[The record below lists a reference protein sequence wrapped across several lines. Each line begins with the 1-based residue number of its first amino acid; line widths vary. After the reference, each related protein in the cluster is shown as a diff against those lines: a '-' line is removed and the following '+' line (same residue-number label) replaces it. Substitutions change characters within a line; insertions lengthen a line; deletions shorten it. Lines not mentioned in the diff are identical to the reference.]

1 MKTLCIAFKD
11 HEEEVNNR
19 FNPAEYISMDG
30 DAVRVITYLR
40 REKVITLEGCYFI
53 SDADVKNIVKKYG
66 EDNVS
71 FGNSAYD
78 ISREKWARI
87 ETLITLKEIQ
97 KSIDALAAVIDLKD
111 F

>member
-1 MKTLCIAFKD
+1 MKTLWIAFRD
-11 HEEEVNNR
+11 HEEEVNNK
-19 FNPAEYISMDG
+19 FNPAKYVSEDG
-30 DAVRVITYLR
+30 DVVRVMIYLR
-40 REKVITLEGCYFI
+40 REKAITCAGCYLI
-53 SDADVKNIVKKYG
+53 SDVDVKNIVKEYG

-71 FGNSAYD
+71 FEESAYD
-78 ISREKWARI
+78 LSKKKWARI

>member
-1 MKTLCIAFKD
+1 MKTLWIAFRD
-11 HEEEVNNR
+11 YEEKVNNK
-19 FNPAEYISMDG
+19 FNLAKYVSEDG
-30 DAVRVITYLR
+30 DAVRVMIYLR
-40 REKVITLEGCYFI
+40 REELTTCAGCYLI
-53 SDADVKNIVKKYG
+53 SDVGVKNIVKEYG

-71 FGNSAYD
+71 FGESAYD
-78 ISREKWARI
+78 LTKKKWARI

>member
-1 MKTLCIAFKD
+1 MKTLWIAFKD
-11 HEEEVNNR
+11 YEEKVNNK
-19 FNPAEYISMDG
+19 FNPTKYISEDG
-30 DAVRVITYLR
+30 DAVRVMFYLR
-40 REKVITLEGCYFI
+40 REKITTCVGCYLI
-53 SDADVKNIVKKYG
+53 SDVGVKNIVKEYG

-71 FGNSAYD
+71 FGESAYD
-78 ISREKWARI
+78 ITKKKWARI

>member
-1 MKTLCIAFKD
+1 MKTLWIAFKD
-11 HEEEVNNR
+11 HEEEANNK
-19 FNPAEYISMDG
+19 FNPAKYVSEDG
-30 DAVRVITYLR
+30 DAVRVMIYLR
-40 REKVITLEGCYFI
+40 REKEITCAGCYLI
-53 SDADVKNIVKKYG
+53 SDVGVKNIMKEYG

-71 FGNSAYD
+71 FGKSSYD
-78 ISREKWARI
+78 LTEKHWIDI

>member
-1 MKTLCIAFKD
+1 MKTLWIAFRD
-11 HEEEVNNR
+11 YEEKVSKKINLTKYVSE
-19 FNPAEYISMDG
+19 DG
-30 DAVRVITYLR
+30 DVVRVMIYLR
-40 REKVITLEGCYFI
+40 SEKVTTCAGCYLI
-53 SDADVKNIVKKYG
+53 SDAGVKNIAKEYG

-71 FGNSAYD
+71 FEESAYD
-78 ISREKWARI
+78 LTEKHWADI

>member
-1 MKTLCIAFKD
+1 MKTLWIAFKNR
-11 HEEEVNNR
+11 EEGVNNK
-19 FNPAEYISMDG
+19 FNPAKYASEDG
-30 DAVRVITYLR
+30 DAVRVMIYLR
-40 REKVITLEGCYFI
+40 HEKAITCAGCYLI
-53 SDADVKNIVKKYG
+53 SDAGVKNIMKEYG

-71 FGNSAYD
+71 FGKNSYD
-78 ISREKWARI
+78 LTEKHWVDI

>member
-1 MKTLCIAFKD
+1 MKTLWIAFRD
-11 HEEEVNNR
+11 YEEKVNKKINLTKYVS
-19 FNPAEYISMDG
+19 EDG
-30 DAVRVITYLR
+30 DAVRVMIYLR
-40 REKVITLEGCYFI
+40 REKLTTCAGCYLI
-53 SDADVKNIVKKYG
+53 SDVSMKNIVKEYG

-71 FGNSAYD
+71 FEESAYD
-78 ISREKWARI
+78 LSKKKWARI

>member
-1 MKTLCIAFKD
+1 MKTLWIAFRD
-11 HEEEVNNR
+11 YEEEVNNK
-19 FNPAEYISMDG
+19 FNLVKYVSEDG
-30 DAVRVITYLR
+30 DVVRVMIYLR
-40 REKVITLEGCYFI
+40 SEKVITCAGCYLI
-53 SDADVKNIVKKYG
+53 SDVGVKNIAKEYG

-71 FGNSAYD
+71 FEESAYD
-78 ISREKWARI
+78 LTEKHWADI

>member
-1 MKTLCIAFKD
+1 MKTLWIAFKD
-11 HEEEVNNR
+11 YEEKVNNK
-19 FNPAEYISMDG
+19 FNPNKYTSEDG
-30 DAVRVITYLR
+30 DVVRVMIYLMS
-40 REKVITLEGCYFI
+40 EKTTTCAGCYLI
-53 SDADVKNIVKKYG
+53 SDAGVKNIMKEYG

-71 FGNSAYD
+71 FGKSSYD
-78 ISREKWARI
+78 LTEKHWADI

>member
-1 MKTLCIAFKD
+1 MKTLWIAFSD
-11 HEEEVNNR
+11 HEEEINNK
-19 FNPAEYISMDG
+19 FNPAKYISEDG
-30 DAVRVITYLR
+30 EAVRVMIYLKH
-40 REKVITLEGCYFI
+40 EKATTCAGCYLI
-53 SDADVKNIVKKYG
+53 DDAGVKNIEKEYG

-71 FGNSAYD
+71 FGKSAYD
-78 ISREKWARI
+78 ITRKKWARI

>member
-1 MKTLCIAFKD
+1 MKTLWIAFKD
-11 HEEEVNNR
+11 HEEEVNNK
-19 FNPAEYISMDG
+19 FNPAEYISIDG
-30 DAVRVITYLR
+30 DAVRVMIYLR
-40 REKVITLEGCYFI
+40 REKATTCVGCYLI
-53 SDADVKNIVKKYG
+53 SDAGVKNIVKKYG
-66 EDNVS
+66 EDNVA

-78 ISREKWARI
+78 LTKKKWARI